1 MRYNPMRRLWLALR
15 IAAAQGDMEAVQLA
29 LGAIRHQKQERRRQ
43 RVHCRAA

>member
-29 LGAIRHQKQERRRQ
+29 LGAIRHQKHEQRRQ
-43 RVHCRAA
+43 RERSQAA

>member
-29 LGAIRHQKQERRRQ
+29 LGAIRHQKHERRRL
-43 RVHCRAA
+43 RASCKAA